1 VKKLLRIRNL
11 YVNYGYV
18 QAVKGLNLEAKS
30 GNITVLIGSNGA
42 GKTTTL
48 KTVSGILKPSSGK
61 IYFDDQRI
69 DGIPA
74 YKISRMGIILCPER
88 RGIFSSLSVIEN
100 LRVATYSSKDKKEQ
114 IKQDLEK
121 IFELFP
127 ILAER
132 KKQPAGTLSGG
143 EQQMLAIA
151 RALMSKPKL
160 LMLDEPSLGLA
171 PKIVDEIFDTLLKIK
186 KQDFITILLVEQN
199 AFLSLEIADYAYVMR
214 TGQIVS
220 EGPAKDI
227 LREKELVEKYLG
239 G

>member
-1 VKKLLRIRNL
+1 LLKIRDL

-18 QAVKGLNLEAKS
+18 QAVKGLNLEAKT

-48 KTVSGILKPSSGK
+48 KTISGLLKPSNGE
-61 IYFDDQRI
+61 IYFDTQRI

-74 YKISRMGIILCPER
+74 YKISRMGVILCPER

-100 LRVATYSSKDKKEQ
+100 LRAATYSRKDKK

-132 KKQPAGTLSGG
+132 KKQAAGTLSGG

-151 RALMSKPKL
+151 RALMAKPKL

-171 PKIVDEIFDTLLKIK
+171 PKIVNEIFDTLLKIK
-186 KQDFITILLVEQN
+186 EQDLITILLVEQN
-199 AFLSLEIADYAYVMR
+199 AFLSLEIADYAYVMK

-227 LREKELVEKYLG
+227 RKERELIEKYLG

>member
-1 VKKLLRIRNL
+1 MLKIRDL

-18 QAVKGLNLEAKS
+18 QAVKGLNLEAKT

-48 KTVSGILKPSSGK
+48 KTISGLLKPSNGE
-61 IYFDDQRI
+61 IYFNTQRI

-74 YKISRMGIILCPER
+74 YKISRMGVILCPER

-100 LRVATYSSKDKKEQ
+100 LRAATYSRKDKK

-132 KKQPAGTLSGG
+132 RKQAAGTLSGG

-151 RALMSKPKL
+151 RALMAKPKL

-171 PKIVDEIFDTLLKIK
+171 PKIVNEIFDTLLKIK
-186 KQDFITILLVEQN
+186 EQDLITILLVEQN
-199 AFLSLEIADYAYVMR
+199 AFLSLEIADYAYVMK

-227 LREKELVEKYLG
+227 MKERELIEKYLG

>member
-1 VKKLLRIRNL
+1 MLKIRDL

-18 QAVKGLNLEAKS
+18 QAVKGLNLEAKT

-48 KTVSGILKPSSGK
+48 KTISGLLKPSNGE
-61 IYFDDQRI
+61 IYFDTQRI

-74 YKISRMGIILCPER
+74 YKISRMGVILCPER

-100 LRVATYSSKDKKEQ
+100 LRAATYSRKDKK

-132 KKQPAGTLSGG
+132 RKQAAGTLSGG

-151 RALMSKPKL
+151 RALMAKPKL

-171 PKIVDEIFDTLLKIK
+171 PKIVNEIFDTLLKIK
-186 KQDFITILLVEQN
+186 EQDLITILLVEQN
-199 AFLSLEIADYAYVMR
+199 AFLSLEIADYAYVMK

-227 LREKELVEKYLG
+227 MKERELIEKYLG

>member
-1 VKKLLRIRNL
+1 LLKIRDL

-18 QAVKGLNLEAKS
+18 QAVKGLNLEAKT

-48 KTVSGILKPSSGK
+48 KTISGLLKPSNGE
-61 IYFDDQRI
+61 IYFDTQRI

-74 YKISRMGIILCPER
+74 YKISRMGVILCPER

-100 LRVATYSSKDKKEQ
+100 LRAATYSRKDKK

-132 KKQPAGTLSGG
+132 KKQAAGTLSGG

-151 RALMSKPKL
+151 RALMAKPKL

-171 PKIVDEIFDTLLKIK
+171 PKIVNEIFDTLLKIK
-186 KQDFITILLVEQN
+186 EQDLITILLVEQN
-199 AFLSLEIADYAYVMR
+199 AFLSLEIADYAYVMK

-227 LREKELVEKYLG
+227 MKERELIEKYLG

>member
-1 VKKLLRIRNL
+1 MLKIRDL

-18 QAVKGLNLEAKS
+18 QAVKGLNLEAKT

-48 KTVSGILKPSSGK
+48 KTISGLLKPSNGE
-61 IYFDDQRI
+61 IYFDTQRI

-74 YKISRMGIILCPER
+74 YKISRMGVILCPER

-100 LRVATYSSKDKKEQ
+100 LRAATYSRKDKK

-132 KKQPAGTLSGG
+132 KKQAAGTLSGG

-151 RALMSKPKL
+151 RALMAKPKL

-171 PKIVDEIFDTLLKIK
+171 PKIVNEIFDTLLKIK
-186 KQDFITILLVEQN
+186 EQDLITILLVEQN
-199 AFLSLEIADYAYVMR
+199 AFLSLEIADYAYVMK

-227 LREKELVEKYLG
+227 MKERELIEKYLG